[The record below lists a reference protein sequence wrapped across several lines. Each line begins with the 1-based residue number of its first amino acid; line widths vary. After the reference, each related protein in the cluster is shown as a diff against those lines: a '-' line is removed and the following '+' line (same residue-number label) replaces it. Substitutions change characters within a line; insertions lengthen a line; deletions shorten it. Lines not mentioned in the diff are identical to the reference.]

1 MTIPIAITCGDPNGI
16 GPEITVKAWKAL
28 RQELNFVLFTS
39 YDYMKQS
46 FPEVPMIKIDNPKN
60 ANEVMQNG
68 LPIFDF
74 PFLTK
79 YRPNECNV
87 DFSGETI
94 KSIEMATRS
103 CINGE
108 TKALCTNP
116 INKHI
121 LSEKQNFKYT
131 GHTDFLRHL
140 TKSDNAVM
148 MLASDKLRVIPVTI
162 HVSLANATK
171 SLSIE
176 LIENTIEIA
185 HNSLIR
191 LFNITAPRIAVTGL
205 NPHAGEN
212 GMFGFE
218 ELDIIIPSI
227 QALKRKDIDIRG
239 PFSADSLFH
248 ERARKN
254 YDVVICMYHDQAL
267 IPIKTISFDEA
278 VNVTLGLPF
287 VRTSPDHGTAE
298 DISGKG
304 IASPLSLINSIRM
317 AEQLTGDIL

>member
-16 GPEITVKAWKAL
+16 GPEITVNAWKAL

-176 LIENTIEIA
+176 LIE
-185 HNSLIR
+185 
-191 LFNITAPRIAVTGL
+191 
-205 NPHAGEN
+205 
-212 GMFGFE
+212 
-218 ELDIIIPSI
+218 
-227 QALKRKDIDIRG
+227 
-239 PFSADSLFH
+239 
-248 ERARKN
+248 
-254 YDVVICMYHDQAL
+254 
-267 IPIKTISFDEA
+267 
-278 VNVTLGLPF
+278 
-287 VRTSPDHGTAE
+287 
-298 DISGKG
+298 
-304 IASPLSLINSIRM
+304 
-317 AEQLTGDIL
+317 